1 LENKKKYIQNTIE
14 TIKIS
19 KEKTKP
25 IIEDENNV
33 KIMKELKDATEILAK
48 ESAGNKI
55 DIKS

>member
-1 LENKKKYIQNTIE
+1 MENKKKYIQNTIE
-14 TIKIS
+14 TIKKS

-25 IIEDENNV
+25 IIEDENNI
-33 KIMKELKDATEILAK
+33 KSIKELKDATEILAK